1 VRGGGG
7 LVLTWASWS
16 VIFGIQMPPQS
27 GSWARSAQSLAVGGE
42 LTGGL
47 SPSAARIESVG
58 NASAIDH
65 PVMAITQ
72 RSIARSIAAIC
83 RACS

>member
-1 VRGGGG
+1 V
-7 LVLTWASWS
+7 
-16 VIFGIQMPPQS
+16 
-27 GSWARSAQSLAVGGE
+27 VGGE

-72 RSIARSIAAIC
+72 WSIARSIAAIC